1 MQVMNNDQFNQNE
14 VLIGG
19 AGKTKGFK
27 VSDDPMLMSMLSTG
41 FYANPHRAM
50 IQEVMFNAW
59 DAHRMGDCQD
69 TPIDIYI
76 NEHGGFT
83 VRDYGPGIHDE
94 MMEDVYCT
102 YAASTKRDE
111 ADMTG
116 GFGLGSKA
124 PWSYTESFTV
134 TSHHDGVKTMYLMSR
149 VSDEAEGKPGMTT
162 LMSFKTDQ
170 TGLSVSVPLEN
181 GQQSMIAT
189 HKIVRDVLYL
199 SGIQATI
206 HYEDAEPTLIK
217 SKSVAPAQYVM
228 DTHENYQNE
237 HNLYAV
243 YGGVRYLIP
252 QKDEYQ
258 EEFEFMNMISEISSL
273 FIGFA
278 PHSLSP
284 LPNREGLNMSTNTKE
299 SIRVGLELCMERFQ
313 TVFEPVLH
321 AYFRDRMDNYKAGNV
336 EPHFALFHAVAHY
349 EMKSSF
355 MAEFQK
361 KMLPL
366 CPPNTD
372 KTVWEIAIKILVR
385 SPKSIVNVVS
395 KRRWMAILLKHFV
408 RVYPDSRDLA
418 YKMMKEDPESMIGGS
433 YRHTGFIEQIISS
446 WTQPAQLTR
455 LFEFESAMVQDFP
468 EDGGFARP
476 KLRLRYENDWLP
488 MERNRNAPKGIAQ
501 RYMSRST
508 RKVGTK
514 AVSPEVKH
522 LDPTQIWFSKNGEPV
537 QQFFMSNVVILA
549 KTVNAL
555 RETDPHVQSQFSLDN
570 RYTSYYTGNSKF
582 GLLPAYVVHSRKG
595 QYDRALEVLTNLGY
609 IVIQAN
615 EPEVK
620 VYDKAAVKK
629 AIVSQFRR
637 INTST
642 NNWQMNEIDP
652 DDKDYDVLSQGTP
665 LTDPKYFLYVKQSD
679 LEDGYYHR
687 RSSYKPSK
695 TLVALMLA
703 IEPDIAMVNNITQAE
718 KLQKDGVKP
727 FSDLVIKWSN
737 DMGKK
742 VYRLR
747 NIVRVIKVLNESNI
761 SNVLIGNAQ
770 IQSAMG
776 IVRIKEDDAA
786 FWNEMDII
794 NVIKSEY
801 YSPLLDTTKQ
811 MIKLIDQVWVD
822 DPQKEKVKK
831 AIKATDL
838 LSKNKLDYHWRVLN
852 PSKQDEFASNI
863 ARFIRTM

>member
-1 MQVMNNDQFNQNE
+1 MNNDQFSQNE

-76 NEHGGFT
+76 NDHSGFT
-83 VRDYGPGIHDE
+83 VRDYGPGIKDS

-102 YAASTKRDE
+102 YAASTKRDD

-116 GFGLGSKA
+116 GFGLGSKS

-162 LMSFKTDQ
+162 LISIKTEE
-170 TGLSVSVPLEN
+170 TGLSVSVPIQEN
-181 GQQSMIAT
+181 DLRNTLIV
-189 HKIVRDVLYL
+189 VRDVLYL
-199 SGIQATI
+199 SGIKAQI
-206 HYEDAEPTLIK
+206 HFEDEDPEVIE
-217 SKSVAPAQYVM
+217 SMNVRPAQYVM
-228 DTHENYQNE
+228 ETRG
-237 HNLYAV
+237 HNRHDRNIYAV

-258 EEFEFMNMISEISSL
+258 DEFEFMNLISEIAPL
-273 FIGFA
+273 YIGFA

-299 SIRVGLELCMERFQ
+299 NIRVGLELCMERFQ

-355 MAEFQK
+355 MAKFQE

-372 KTVWEIAIKILVR
+372 KTVWEIAIKILVQ
-385 SPKSIVNVVS
+385 SPKSVVNVVS
-395 KRRWMAILLKHFV
+395 KRRWMSILLKHFV

-433 YRHTGFIEQIISS
+433 HRHTDFIEQIISS

-514 AVSPEVKH
+514 AVSPEVKY

-555 RETDPHVQSQFSLDN
+555 RETNPLVQDHFSLDN
-570 RYTSYYTGNSKF
+570 RYTSDYTGNSEF

-620 VYDKAAVKK
+620 VYGKGAVKK

-679 LEDGYYHR
+679 LENSYYYIH
-687 RSSYKPSK
+687 SSSKPSK

-703 IEPDIAMVNNITQAE
+703 IEPDIAMVNNVTQAE

-776 IVRIKEDDAA
+776 IARIKEDDAA

-801 YSPLLDTTKQ
+801 YSPLSDTIKQ
-811 MIKLIDQVWVD
+811 MTKLIDQVWVD
-822 DPQKEKVKK
+822 DPQKKKVKK

-838 LSKNKLDYHWRVLN
+838 LSETKLDYHWRVLD
-852 PSKQDEFASNI
+852 PSKRDEFASKI

>member
-1 MQVMNNDQFNQNE
+1 MNNDQFSQKE

-50 IQEVMFNAW
+50 IQEIMFNAW
-59 DAHRMGDCQD
+59 DAHRMGKCQD
-69 TPIDIYI
+69 KPIDIFVD
-76 NEHGGFT
+76 EHSGFT
-83 VRDYGPGIHDE
+83 VRDYGPGIADH

-102 YAASTKRDE
+102 YAASTKRDD

-149 VSDEAEGKPGMTT
+149 VSDEADGKPGMTP
-162 LMSFKTDQ
+162 LMSFQTDES
-170 TGLSVSVPLEN
+170 GLSVSVPLEEGSLHN
-181 GQQSMIAT
+181 TKNI
-189 HKIVRDVLYL
+189 IYDVLYL
-199 SGIQATI
+199 SGIKAQL
-206 HYEDAEPTLIK
+206 HFKDREPTLVESMDVK
-217 SKSVAPAQYVM
+217 PKQYVM
-228 DTHENYQNE
+228 DTREGNFTKE
-237 HNLYAV
+237 LYAV

-252 QKDEYQ
+252 QKDEYK
-258 EEFEFMNMISEISSL
+258 EEFQFMNMISEISSL

-278 PHSLSP
+278 PHTLSP

-299 SIRVGLELCMERFQ
+299 NIRVGLELCMERFQ

-355 MAEFQK
+355 MVEFQE

-433 YRHTGFIEQIISS
+433 YRHTDFIEQIISS

-488 MERNRNAPKGIAQ
+488 MERHRNAPKGIAQ
-501 RYMSRST
+501 RYMSWPT

-514 AVSPEVKH
+514 AVSPEVKY
-522 LDPTQIWFSKNGEPV
+522 LDPTQIWFSKDGEPV

-555 RETDPHVQSQFSLDN
+555 RETDPRVQGQFSLDN
-570 RYTSYYTGNSKF
+570 RYISDYTGNSKF

-620 VYDKAAVKK
+620 VYGKGAVKK

-652 DDKDYDVLSQGTP
+652 DDKDYDVLYQGTP
-665 LTDPKYFLYVKQSD
+665 LTNPKYFLYVKQYD
-679 LEDGYYHR
+679 LGDNYYR
-687 RSSYKPSK
+687 RYSSSRPSK

-703 IEPDIAMVNNITQAE
+703 IEPDIAMVNNVTQAE

-761 SNVLIGNAQ
+761 SNLLIGNAQ

-776 IVRIKEDDAA
+776 IARIKEDDAT

-811 MIKLIDQVWVD
+811 MTKLIDQVWVD

-831 AIKATDL
+831 AIKATNL
-838 LSKNKLDYHWRVLN
+838 LSETKLDHHWRALD
-852 PSKQDEFASNI
+852 PSKRDEFASKI

>member
-1 MQVMNNDQFNQNE
+1 MRVMNNDQFSQNE
-14 VLIGG
+14 VFIGG

-59 DAHRMGDCQD
+59 DAHRMGKCQD
-69 TPIDIYI
+69 KPIDIFVD
-76 NEHGGFT
+76 EHSGFT
-83 VRDYGPGIHDE
+83 VRDYGPGIADH

-102 YAASTKRDE
+102 YAASTKRDD

-149 VSDEAEGKPGMTT
+149 VSDEADGKPGMTP
-162 LMSFKTDQ
+162 LMSFQTDES
-170 TGLSVSVPLEN
+170 GLSVSVPLEEGSLHN
-181 GQQSMIAT
+181 TKNI
-189 HKIVRDVLYL
+189 IYDVLYL
-199 SGIQATI
+199 SGIKAQL
-206 HYEDAEPTLIK
+206 HFKDCEPTLVESMDVK
-217 SKSVAPAQYVM
+217 PKQYVM
-228 DTHENYQNE
+228 DTREGNFTKK
-237 HNLYAV
+237 LYAV

-252 QKDEYQ
+252 QKDEYK
-258 EEFEFMNMISEISSL
+258 EEFQFMNMISEISSIY
-273 FIGFA
+273 IGFA
-278 PHSLSP
+278 PHTLSP

-299 SIRVGLELCMERFQ
+299 NIRVGLELCMERFQ
-313 TVFEPVLH
+313 EVFDPIIH
-321 AYFRDRMDNYKAGNV
+321 AYFRDRMDNYKAGEV
-336 EPHFALFHAVAHY
+336 QPQFALYHAIAHNSMSTSLMQKFY
-349 EMKSSF
+349 DKMK
-355 MAEFQK
+355 
-361 KMLPL
+361 PL
-366 CPPNTD
+366 LPPNTD
-372 KTVWEIAIKILVR
+372 KTVWEIALRLMTKSINSIVKVIGEKRWMSILVQ
-385 SPKSIVNVVS
+385 
-395 KRRWMAILLKHFV
+395 HFI
-408 RVYPDSRDLA
+408 RVYPDAKHLGF
-418 YKMMKEDPESMIGGS
+418 KMMKEDPEKMIGNEF
-433 YRHTGFIEQIISS
+433 RHTSYLNDLIAS
-446 WTQPAQLTR
+446 WTMPQQLSR
-455 LFEFESAMVQDFP
+455 LYEFENQLLKDFP
-468 EDGGFARP
+468 EDAGFVRP
-476 KLRLRYENDWLP
+476 KIRLQSDSDWP
-488 MERNRNAPKGIAQ
+488 TMERHRNAPKGIGH
-501 RYMSRST
+501 RYAHRST
-508 RKVGTK
+508 RNIGSKVI
-514 AVSPEVKH
+514 APVVNFI
-522 LDPTQIWFSKNGEPV
+522 DPNSIWDSKEAKPQEQLLMGDT
-537 QQFFMSNVVILA
+537 VILA

-555 RETDPHVQSQFSLDN
+555 RETDICQNAHFSNDF
-570 RYTSYYTGNSKF
+570 RYIFDYYRRGNF
-582 GLLPAYVVHSRKG
+582 GIIPAYVVHSRKG
-595 QYDRALEVLTNLGY
+595 WYDKALEILTNLGFK
-609 IVIQAN
+609 VIEAN

-620 VYDKAAVKK
+620 VYNKGVVKK

-665 LTDPKYFLYVKQSD
+665 LTDPKYFLYVKQSY
-679 LEDGYYHR
+679 LEDDYYR
-687 RSSYKPSK
+687 RYSSNKPCK
-695 TLVALMLA
+695 TLVKLMLA

-776 IVRIKEDDAA
+776 IARIKEDDAA

-801 YSPLLDTTKQ
+801 YYPLLDTTKQ
-811 MIKLIDQVWVD
+811 MIKLIDQIWVD
-822 DPQKEKVKK
+822 DPQKKKVEK

-838 LSKNKLDYHWRVLN
+838 LSETKLDHHWRGLD
-852 PSKQDEFASNI
+852 KTGQEDFASKL
-863 ARFIRTM
+863 ARFIRTL